1 MPFVSADVVV
11 RQIDNTTWELREE
24 LVYQGRTDTFVLPV
38 GFRTDFASVPRQL
51 VWLLPR
57 YGAYTK
63 AAILHDHLWDLVDE
77 AGFDPSDADGIFRR
91 AMRELDVPFT
101 RRWMM
106 WAAVRAASFVRSR
119 GASLR
124 SAGPVELAQL
134 LAIAVPAVCFVA
146 VPFVVVSLWIWFFWW
161 VEAAVYLWLRLARV
175 VTRSDKR
182 VNRPRLLWRQ

>member
-1 MPFVSADVVV
+1 MPFISGDVVV
-11 RQIDNTTWELREE
+11 RQIDNSMWELREE
-24 LVYQGRTDTFVLPV
+24 LVYQGRTDTFVLPI

-63 AAILHDHLWDLVDE
+63 AAILHDHLWALVDD
-77 AGFDPSDADGIFRR
+77 GFDPSDADGIFRR

-119 GASLR
+119 GASLQ
-124 SAGPVELAQL
+124 SVHPVELAQF
-134 LAIAVPAVCFVA
+134 LAIAIPSMFFVAIPFVA
-146 VPFVVVSLWIWFFWW
+146 VTLWIWFFWW
-161 VEAAVYLWLRLARV
+161 VEGAVYLWLRVVRF
-175 VTRSDKR
+175 VTRSDKP
-182 VNRPRLLWRQ
+182 VNRPRLLWRA